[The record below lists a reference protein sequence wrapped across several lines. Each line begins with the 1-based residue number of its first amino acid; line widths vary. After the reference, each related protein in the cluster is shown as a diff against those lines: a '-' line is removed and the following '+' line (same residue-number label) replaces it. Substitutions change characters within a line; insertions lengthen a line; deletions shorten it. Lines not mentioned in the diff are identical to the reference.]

1 MIRFSKK
8 IEYALGA
15 LQYLGT
21 HPNDSFSARE
31 ISGQLGIP
39 YEFLSKTMQ
48 QLARFGLINSNQGVK
63 GGYRLTNP
71 PEKVKFTDIL
81 KALDEDS
88 GIVTC
93 FAEDDESCERSSICL
108 IKSPMSL
115 IQSKIDEI
123 IESTTLADIIYNTP
137 FHDSFDNNVLQKMG

>member
-31 ISGQLGIP
+31 ISEQLDIP

-48 QLARFGLINSNQGVK
+48 QLARFGLVNSNQGVK

-71 PEKVKFTDIL
+71 PENIKFTDIL
-81 KALDEDS
+81 KALDEDA

-93 FAEDDESCERSSICL
+93 FAEDDETCKRSSICL

-115 IQSKIDEI
+115 IQSRIDEI
-123 IESTTLADIIYNTP
+123 IASTTLADIIYGVP
-137 FHDSFDNNVLQKMG
+137 FNNNFDNNVLQKMS

>member
-15 LQYLGT
+15 LQYLGI
-21 HPNDSFSARE
+21 HSNDSFSARE
-31 ISGQLGIP
+31 ISEQLDIP

-48 QLARFGLINSNQGVK
+48 QLARYGIVDSNQGVR
-63 GGYRLTNP
+63 GGYRLINSP
-71 PEKVKFTDIL
+71 DSIKFADIL

-93 FAEDDESCERSSICL
+93 FAEDDEACERSSICL
-108 IKSPMSL
+108 IKSPMFQ

-123 IESTTLADIIYNTP
+123 IASTTLADIIHYAHFNNN
-137 FHDSFDNNVLQKMG
+137 FDNNVIQKMS